1 MVISSWKNPE
11 KSFWDHYKNHS
22 QSHIFI
28 GYQPKKFVATSII
41 IKKTKVGWF
50 NHVDSAFRVKKS
62 LFGSSPFLV
71 IPNAQGRSAKTFP
84 RCLHLAQVDV
94 FSFAMV
100 IYEIIC
106 REVPF
111 EEEADAIFKGGS
123 GMIFDMMKTWVN
135 YGELLLSDVGE
146 AHQ

>member
-1 MVISSWKNPE
+1 M
-11 KSFWDHYKNHS
+11 
-22 QSHIFI
+22 
-28 GYQPKKFVATSII
+28 
-41 IKKTKVGWF
+41 
-50 NHVDSAFRVKKS
+50 
-62 LFGSSPFLV
+62 
-71 IPNAQGRSAKTFP
+71 
-84 RCLHLAQVDV
+84 DV

-123 GMIFDMMKTWVN
+123 GKIFDMMKTWVN